1 MKFGKKSIGAITAG
15 LSLVMALSPVAAFA
29 EGETTVPTTTTPQV
43 TKHLVLNDGSTVDA
57 TFSFTAEAAQL
68 TVQGEGTTAEKT
80 APVAEV
86 PAITIDNIAF
96 TAATETAGENTKTT
110 AIKLADGASF
120 PHAGIYAWRVHETT
134 GNQTGVQYNTGNNAY
149 TLIANVVNG
158 DNGLTATYVM
168 VKNDTTNSVTNQD
181 KAGDEGAEFTNKYT
195 ESANGEGTDLTI
207 TKKVAGNQGDKT
219 KPFSFTVTFTA
230 PEVLPAGIADAAAYY
245 DQLACDVQ
253 GATHNGATFTFTL
266 KDGESAYFSNVIAGT
281 KYAVTETAVNG
292 YTQSYAAVNNG
303 VNATTTSGNLI
314 GENANT
320 GTMTNTHA
328 DVTPTGIVIN
338 NAPYIVM
345 AGAAVAGVVAYGA
358 AKRKLE
364 K

>member
-15 LSLVMALSPVAAFA
+15 LSLVMALAPAVPAFA
-29 EGETTVPTTTTPQV
+29 ATTDTGVVV
-43 TKHLVLNDGSTVDA
+43 TKNLMLNEGSTVDA
-57 TFSFTAEAAQL
+57 TFSFTAEAVQL
-68 TVQGEGTTAEKT
+68 TVQGDEKT
-80 APVAEV
+80 APTSEV
-86 PAITIDNIAF
+86 PDITIDKIQF
-96 TAATETAGENTKTT
+96 KDGEAAGKNTKTT

-120 PHAGIYAWRVHETT
+120 PHAGIYAWRVRETT
-134 GNQTGVQYNTGNNAY
+134 GNQTGVQYNTGSNAY

-168 VKNDTTNSVTNQD
+168 VKNDTTTSVTNQG

-230 PEVLPAGIADAAAYY
+230 PSVLPAGQTAEQY
-245 DQLACDVQ
+245 LAGITVT
-253 GATHNGATFTFTL
+253 GATDAVNNNGTVTFKL
-266 KDGESAYFSNVIAGT
+266 KDGQTATFANVLAGT
-281 KYAVTETAVNG
+281 KYSVEETAVAGYQQGWTATENG
-292 YTQSYAAVNNG
+292 TAGATKQSGLLAG
-303 VNATTTSGNLI
+303 E
-314 GENANT
+314 GENS
-320 GTMTNTHA
+320 GTMTNTHN

-338 NAPYIVM
+338 NMPYIVM

-364 K
+364 Q